1 MSNKTNTDKETDT
14 IENNSLT
21 IEIANLHKKMHGM
34 EEDMKQLI
42 EKNKKIENELS
53 QMMSFLVSF
62 AEDVKYDLHH
72 IKYK

>member
-1 MSNKTNTDKETDT
+1 MSTKTNTDADKETD
-14 IENNSLT
+14 
-21 IEIANLHKKMHGM
+21 IEIASLHKKMHSM
-34 EEDMKQLI
+34 EEDMKHLI
-42 EKNKKIENELS
+42 EKNKKIEYELS

>member
-1 MSNKTNTDKETDT
+1 MSNKTNTDKDT
-14 IENNSLT
+14 HIIENNSLT

>member
-1 MSNKTNTDKETDT
+1 MSNKTNTDKETDI
-14 IENNSLT
+14 IENNSLI

>member
-1 MSNKTNTDKETDT
+1 MSNKTNTDIID
-14 IENNSLT
+14 NNSLT
-21 IEIANLHKKMHGM
+21 IEIASLHKKMHGM